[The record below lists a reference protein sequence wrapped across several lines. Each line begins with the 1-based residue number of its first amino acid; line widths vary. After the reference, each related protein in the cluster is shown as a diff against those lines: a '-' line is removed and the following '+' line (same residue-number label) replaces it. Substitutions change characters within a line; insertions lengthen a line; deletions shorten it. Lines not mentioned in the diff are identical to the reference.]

1 MASLANLWLTGLPRD
16 QLTGGFLR
24 RDCSVPLTLLAL
36 VVLEELHALECS
48 GTAQELVRK
57 LALVLVVAVDL
68 AVRVVRVACGS

>member
-16 QLTGGFLR
+16 QLMGGFLR
-24 RDCSVPLTLLAL
+24 RDCSALALLAL

-57 LALVLVVAVDL
+57 LALVLVVTVDL

>member
-1 MASLANLWLTGLPRD
+1 M
-16 QLTGGFLR
+16 GGFLR
-24 RDCSVPLTLLAL
+24 RDCSALALLAL

-57 LALVLVVAVDL
+57 LALVLVVTVDL